1 MVFVFM
7 SVQEVIKAMEFLD
20 YEGLKLYDEN
30 IKKFI
35 STIDIPDP
43 INPDDFQSKI
53 KGTGIAFVINDQAY
67 TSPEFTY
74 GENGFQAPHVR
85 LPYEVENL
93 IELFDPELGSVPI
106 ITSKSSEF
114 HFHGE
119 ADSVPYTGLT
129 GCNAAGK
136 ILVSTGSSWEL
147 QSLGN
152 VALDPNAY
160 LPLSGG
166 KMHGT
171 IDFMDNGGDQNL
183 LTLEEVCPLFSINR
197 DTSTLSINGIGTF
210 NTVKIGS
217 SIYASQFMINDYCG
231 MYHNGDK
238 LIIDSYDNVEIT
250 AQSLFVNNISSNGFF
265 VLKPDESSYGNNYV
279 ILAGGGVKPLSE
291 ITPDLTGYLE
301 LAGGTMTGNILP
313 SASKPPIGT
322 QSANIPGQPSPTYIS
337 LGSGEKYFDK
347 VYAREFKG
355 LADNALKLYADSGNA
370 FSIGPTP
377 INVGGSSTPVYFSN
391 GVPVAC
397 NSIPTSSTIAGWGYV
412 TTSGITQLNVG
423 TGLQGKANNGDSTNA
438 ITTSVG
444 TIALKTASDSEIGGI
459 KIGYQGSDKNY
470 PVQLNNN
477 NQAFVYVPWTDTQ
490 QSLDGYLTTAVAEAT
505 YVKKIG
511 DIMTGP
517 LQATGFYETS
527 DVRKKE
533 IKSGIS
539 LDKCY
544 DLIDKCQTVIYSL
557 KDQTTEQVGMIAQ
570 EIEEFF
576 PEVVATDEEGFKSLA
591 YDRLVVICFKV
602 LKDVIKRLEK
612 LEHE

>member
-1 MVFVFM
+1 
-7 SVQEVIKAMEFLD
+7 MEFLD

-35 STIDIPDP
+35 SAIDILDP

-53 KGTGIAFVINDQAY
+53 KGTGIAFVINDQTY

-74 GENGFQAPHVR
+74 GENGFQTPHVR
-85 LPYEVENL
+85 LPHGTQNL

-106 ITSKSSEF
+106 ITNKSQEF
-114 HFHGE
+114 HFHGQ

-129 GCNAAGK
+129 GCNVAGK

-166 KMHGT
+166 QMHGT

-183 LTLEEVCPLFSINR
+183 LTLEEACPLFSINR
-197 DTSTLSINGIGTF
+197 DTSTLSINGLGSF

-217 SIYASQFMINDYCG
+217 SIHASKFMINDYCG

-291 ITPDLTGYLE
+291 LTPDLSEYVTSSGVTDIYVGEGLYLSNLDDKFPSSLTSITTEGRITLKLGYPDQSDYSSSVDDLVE
-301 LAGGTMTGNILP
+301 NRQYGVGLDAGG
-313 SASKPPIGT
+313 
-322 QSANIPGQPSPTYIS
+322 
-337 LGSGEKYFDK
+337 
-347 VYAREFKG
+347 
-355 LADNALKLYADSGNA
+355 KL
-370 FSIGPTP
+370 
-377 INVGGSSTPVYFSN
+377 
-391 GVPVAC
+391 
-397 NSIPTSSTIAGWGYV
+397 
-412 TTSGITQLNVG
+412 
-423 TGLQGKANNGDSTNA
+423 
-438 ITTSVG
+438 SV
-444 TIALKTASDSEIGGI
+444 
-459 KIGYQGSDKNY
+459 N
-470 PVQLNNN
+470 
-477 NQAFVYVPWTDTQ
+477 VPWTDNNTTYTFTSGTNGFKVTPSGGTTQ
-490 QSLDGYLTTAVAEAT
+490 TVTVTPSITNNITGSGTSGCLAKFNGTNTLTSGPKFGSDTTKFLRNDGEWEVPTGTGVTGNYLRLDGGEMS
-505 YVKKIG
+505 G
-511 DIMTGP
+511 DIHMCGNNITFDEDYICKIYEDSGQLCLNSDEGVNLIGSVTSTGSISAP
-517 LQATGFYETS
+517 AFFETS
-527 DVRKKE
+527 DIRKKN
-533 IKSGIS
+533 IKADLP

-544 DLIDKCQTVIYSL
+544 ELIDKCQTVIYSL
-557 KDQTTEQVGMIAQ
+557 KDQTKEQVGMIAQ

-612 LEHE
+612 LETK